1 MVKKVVQTDLDDNEY
16 RLLKETVEK
25 RGLTIK
31 SGLRDAIRQWV
42 RTQIPVAEDPIF
54 KLKPVS
60 TGVRTDS
67 SKLDKH
73 IKDAGFRYL
82 T

>member
-1 MVKKVVQTDLDDNEY
+1 MAKKVVQTDLDDNEY

-31 SGLRDAIRQWV
+31 SALRAAIRQWV
-42 RTQIPVAEDPIF
+42 RTQIPVTEDPIF

-73 IKDAGFRYL
+73 IKDTGF
-82 T
+82 

>member
-1 MVKKVVQTDLDDNEY
+1 MVKKVVQTDLNENEY

-31 SGLRDAIRQWV
+31 SGVRVAIRQWV

-67 SKLDKH
+67 SKPDKH
-73 IKDAGFRYL
+73 INDAGF
-82 T
+82 